1 MGNQPGRIK
10 GKQGKQAASGGG
22 NSFHKI
28 LIQDCQGRL
37 RAGRVGVHMQPQPL
51 HQHKIPGVEVASAP
65 VGGGV
70 SEPLADRPARFIGGQ
85 FQPLHI
91 DGELF
96 TAEFFR
102 QALGAFRQ
110 QVADATPVRNVF
122 KHLRQGIGPAKME
135 PAVPQPL
142 FLELHGEGDGAAR
155 RHGVHAEFIQL
166 VIELQDLFQ
175 VVVQ

>member
-1 MGNQPGRIK
+1 M
-10 GKQGKQAASGGG
+10 AA
-22 NSFHKI
+22 
-28 LIQDCQGRL
+28 
-37 RAGRVGVHMQPQPL
+37 
-51 HQHKIPGVEVASAP
+51 AP

-70 SEPLADRPARFIGGQ
+70 SEPLADRPSRLVGGQ
-85 FQPLHI
+85 FQSFHV
-91 DGELF
+91 DS
-96 TAEFFR
+96 EFLASEFLG
-102 QALGAFRQ
+102 QAFGAFRQ
-110 QVADATPVRNVF
+110 QVADAAPVRNVF
-122 KHLRQGIGPAKME
+122 KHLRQGIGLAKME